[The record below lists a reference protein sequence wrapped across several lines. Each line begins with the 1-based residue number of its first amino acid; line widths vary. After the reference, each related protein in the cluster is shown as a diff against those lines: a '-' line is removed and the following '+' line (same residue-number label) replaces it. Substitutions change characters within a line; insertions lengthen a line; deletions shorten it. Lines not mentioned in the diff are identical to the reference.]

1 MSEKSIF
8 NRIKN
13 IILLLYA
20 IQKTNEKSALE
31 DNLKVQKLVF
41 LSQKKYISKKMDGF
55 AYLFLR
61 WHKGPFSKD
70 LANDLV
76 LLKQMKFLRWGND
89 KIELTK
95 DGKKLLENCNEIIE
109 KNKDFLK
116 VIDEIIEEYGHLNPD
131 ALKEKVYQMNIFIPK
146 DRKVM
151 KIEQIPPKKL
161 ILYPLPQKRTKIE
174 FGINEEWIDTL
185 EVLLDEEAI
194 DLLVQAQRDAKG
206 GNIVEFNTL

>member
-1 MSEKSIF
+1 
-8 NRIKN
+8 
-13 IILLLYA
+13 
-20 IQKTNEKSALE
+20 
-31 DNLKVQKLVF
+31 
-41 LSQKKYISKKMDGF
+41 
-55 AYLFLR
+55 
-61 WHKGPFSKD
+61 
-70 LANDLV
+70 
-76 LLKQMKFLRWGND
+76 MKFLRWGND